1 MLTIKVNDKAFGQP
15 LRELAD
21 ALGDPAPVLDA
32 IGHLLE
38 TEARGRAERGVDP
51 SGARWATW
59 SDATREG
66 YPWPGAETKERIEH
80 GPGNGR
86 LLDRYGDMLG
96 RLSYQV
102 TGDRVRVGFAHD
114 YATYHEYGTKHMRRR
129 GLLTADPDT
138 GTLGAEDEASVLDLI
153 TGWLDELL
161 Q

>member
-1 MLTIKVNDKAFGQP
+1 MLTIKVNDKSFGAP

-51 SGARWATW
+51 SGARWAPW

-66 YPWPGAETKERIEH
+66 YPWPGSDAAVGRD

-86 LLDRYGDMLG
+86 LLDRYGTMLG
-96 RLSYQV
+96 SLSYQV
-102 TGDRVRVGFAHD
+102 GTDSVRVGFGQD
-114 YATYHEYGTKHMRRR
+114 YATYHEYGTKHMPRR